1 MSMRR
6 ILWVGLIL
14 AAIAVTAG
22 VFWRIVRAASSDPL
36 RIGCITTLTGDF
48 AAHGVAMQRGLALA
62 VERVNERGG
71 IDGKPVSVV
80 CEDDR
85 FSIRAGVAAIRK
97 LIDVDKVPVIV
108 TASGS
113 SVTLALAPI
122 AERAN
127 VVLFSSSSSA
137 DAIRHAGD
145 YVFRNVS
152 SDKTQGAAAAAFAR
166 RHIKADTAAILQRN
180 DDYGIGV
187 AAGFA
192 SAFERAGGK
201 IVSTASYSPGAADF
215 RDELVKIRDLAPN
228 VVFLPGY
235 DQDTGLILKQ
245 ARELGITSIFIG
257 SDGSYALR
265 LLDVAGTAAEGS
277 YYTMVTVASRASD
290 HFDAAYGAKFGV
302 EPEPYA
308 AYAYDA
314 LLTIAQAMRQGGY
327 SGEGIRDA
335 LYRITFNGVTGKTQ
349 FDAFGDVGK
358 PWNIS
363 EIKNGRFEFVETVEI
378 PAEDR

>member
-22 VFWRIVRAASSDPL
+22 VFWRIVRTPSSDPL
-36 RIGCITTLTGDF
+36 RIGCITALTTSRGL
-48 AAHGVAMQRGLALA
+48 AMQHGLALA
-62 VERVNERGG
+62 AERINEHGG
-71 IDGKPVSVV
+71 VHGKPVLVV
-80 CEDDR
+80 CEDDQ
-85 FSIRAGVAAIRK
+85 FSTRAGVVGIRK

-108 TASGS
+108 TASGT

-122 AERAN
+122 AERAH

-145 YVFRNVS
+145 YIFRNVS

-166 RHIKADTAAILQRN
+166 THIKADTAAILQRN
-180 DDYGIGV
+180 DDYGIGL
-187 AAGFA
+187 ATGFA

-201 IVSTASYSPGAADF
+201 IVSAASYSSGTADF
-215 RDELVKIRDLAPN
+215 RDELVKIRDLAPS
-228 VVFLPGY
+228 VAFLPGY

-245 ARELGITSIFIG
+245 ARELGITSTFIG

-277 YYTMVTVASRASD
+277 YYTMVTLASRAND
-290 HFDAAYGAKFGV
+290 RFDAVYKAKFGV
-302 EPEPYA
+302 ESQGYA

-335 LYRITFNGVTGKTQ
+335 LYGVTFNGVTGMTK
-349 FDAFGDVGK
+349 FDAFGDVAK
-358 PWNIS
+358 PWSIN
-363 EIKNGRFEFVETVEI
+363 EIKHGDFEFVELVEI
-378 PAEDR
+378 PAEDH